1 MEHNQSDSGPFPA
14 ESGGINRNT
23 SIDYDQLLDGCSE
36 IGVQL
41 VRFGG
46 EIQRAED
53 TVRRLMAA
61 YGLEGEVFAV
71 PNCVWASLL
80 APDGSIHARMRRV
93 PAGATDIEGI
103 ERLNDLSRRLCAD
116 PPSDPAQLSVL
127 CRETLAGLTAYP
139 AALVLGGY
147 FLGACFFALFFS
159 GGWAEAAAAGLAGL
173 ASGAVLL
180 ALGRAR
186 ANAFIATLIS
196 SFILASAAYG
206 LLALGAPVN
215 IEVTIAGG
223 LMVLVPGLVFT
234 SFMTDLLTGDML
246 AGLITFARAVLSA
259 AAIALGTGAAMALYR
274 ELFTGTGSLGTVS
287 YVGPLCCVFAFAG
300 CLGFCPSFNV
310 QGIGALL
317 CCLGGGISWAV
328 YLFAESLCG
337 NSFISTLAAAVAVSA
352 YSEVMARVRKCPAT
366 SYLTIALFPLVPGLT
381 IYQAMDY
388 AIRGDMDLFW
398 EKLFRTFGIA
408 GCIAL
413 GLLMVS
419 AALDLHRRWKHRRP
433 VTAL

>member
-1 MEHNQSDSGPFPA
+1 MEHDM
-14 ESGGINRNT
+14 
-23 SIDYDQLLDGCSE
+23 DYDQLLDGCCE
-36 IGVQL
+36 IGVQI

-53 TVRRLMAA
+53 TVRRLLAA

-71 PNCVWASLL
+71 PNCVWVSVRT
-80 APDGSIHARMRRV
+80 PDGGTHAGMRRV
-93 PAGATDIEGI
+93 PAIATNIEGI
-103 ERLNDLSRRLCAD
+103 ERLNDLSRRLCAH
-116 PPSDPAQLSVL
+116 PPADPALL
-127 CRETLAGLTAYP
+127 GTYCREALADLPSYP

-147 FLGACFFALFFS
+147 FLGAFFFALLFF
-159 GGWAEAAAAGLAGL
+159 GGWIEAAAAGLAGL

-186 ANAFIATLIS
+186 ANAFITTLAS
-196 SFILASAAYG
+196 SFVLGAVAYG
-206 LLALGAPVN
+206 LLALGVPVN

-234 SFMTDLLTGDML
+234 SFMSDLLTGDMM
-246 AGLITFARAVLSA
+246 AGLATFARAVLSA
-259 AAIALGTGAAMALYR
+259 AAIALGSGAAMALYYR
-274 ELFTGTGSLGTVS
+274 VFTGAGSLDTVS
-287 YVGPLCCVFAFAG
+287 YAGPLCCLFAFVA
-300 CLGFCPSFNV
+300 CLGFCPAFNV

-317 CCLGGGISWAV
+317 CCLGGGLGWAV
-328 YLFAESLCG
+328 YLLAEGLCD
-337 NSFISTLAAAVAVSA
+337 NSFVSTLIAAVAVSA

-381 IYQAMDY
+381 IYQAMDHV
-388 AIRGDMDLFW
+388 IRGDMDLFW
-398 EKLFRTFGIA
+398 DKFFRTFGIA

-419 AALDLHRRWKHRRP
+419 SALDLYRRRKRR
-433 VTAL
+433 

>member
-1 MEHNQSDSGPFPA
+1 M
-14 ESGGINRNT
+14 
-23 SIDYDQLLDGCSE
+23 DYDQLLDGCSE

-53 TVRRLMAA
+53 TVRRLLAA

-71 PNCVWASLL
+71 PNCVWASLRTS
-80 APDGSIHARMRRV
+80 DGSTYARMRRV
-93 PAGATDIEGI
+93 PPISTNIEGI
-103 ERLNDLSRRLCAD
+103 EHLNDLSRRLCAH
-116 PPSDPAQLSVL
+116 PPADPARLREL
-127 CRETLAGLTAYP
+127 CRETVAGLRSYP

-147 FLGACFFALFFS
+147 FLGAFFFALFFF

-180 ALGRAR
+180 VLSRAR
-186 ANAFIATLIS
+186 ANAFIATLAS
-196 SFILASAAYG
+196 SFALASAAYG
-206 LLALGAPVN
+206 ILALGVPIN

-234 SFMTDLLTGDML
+234 SFMSDLLTGDML
-246 AGLITFARAVLSA
+246 AGLATFARAVLSA

-274 ELFTGTGSLGTVS
+274 GLFTDTGSLETVS
-287 YVGPLCCVFAFAG
+287 YAGPLCCVFAFVA

-317 CCLGGGISWAV
+317 CCLGGGLGWAV
-328 YLFAESLCG
+328 YLLAESLCG
-337 NSFISTLAAAVAVSA
+337 DAFVSTLAAAVAVSA
-352 YSEVMARVRKCPAT
+352 YSELMARVRKCPAT
-366 SYLTIALFPLVPGLT
+366 SYLTIALFPLVPGLA
-381 IYQAMDY
+381 IYQAMDHV
-388 AIRGDMDLFW
+388 IRGDMELFW
-398 EKLFRTFGIA
+398 EKFFRTFGIA

-413 GLLMVS
+413 GLLVVS
-419 AALDLHRRWKHRRP
+419 AALDLYRRWKRGG
-433 VTAL
+433 LSSF

>member
-1 MEHNQSDSGPFPA
+1 MEHDGL
-14 ESGGINRNT
+14 
-23 SIDYDQLLDGCSE
+23 DYDQLLDGCCE
-36 IGVQL
+36 VGVQL

-53 TVRRLMAA
+53 TVRRLLAA

-71 PNCVWASLL
+71 PNCVWVSVRT
-80 APDGSIHARMRRV
+80 PDGRTHAGMRRV
-93 PAGATDIEGI
+93 PAIATNIEGI

-116 PPSDPAQLSVL
+116 PPSDPAQLREF
-127 CRETLAGLTAYP
+127 CREVLAGLPSYP

-147 FLGACFFALFFS
+147 FFGAFFFALFFF

-186 ANAFIATLIS
+186 ANAFIATLAS
-196 SFILASAAYG
+196 SFALASAAYG
-206 LLALGAPVN
+206 LLALGVSVN

-234 SFMTDLLTGDML
+234 SFMSDLLTGDMM
-246 AGLITFARAVLSA
+246 AGLATFARAVLSA
-259 AAIALGTGAAMALYR
+259 GAIALGTGAAMALYHR
-274 ELFTGTGSLGTVS
+274 LFTGAGSLETVG
-287 YVGPLCCVFAFAG
+287 YAGPLCCVFAVAA
-300 CLGFCPSFNV
+300 CLGFCPAFNV
-310 QGIGALL
+310 QGVGAML
-317 CCLGGGISWAV
+317 CCLGGGLGWAV
-328 YLFAESLCG
+328 YLLAHSLCG
-337 NSFISTLAAAVAVSA
+337 NSFVSTLAAAIAVSV

-381 IYQAMDY
+381 IYQAMDLV
-388 AIRGDMDLFW
+388 IRGNMDLFW
-398 EKLFRTFGIA
+398 DKFFRTFGIA

-413 GLLMVS
+413 GLLIVS
-419 AALDLHRRWKHRRP
+419 AALELYRRRKHR
-433 VTAL
+433 

>member
-1 MEHNQSDSGPFPA
+1 M
-14 ESGGINRNT
+14 
-23 SIDYDQLLDGCSE
+23 DYDRLLDGCCE
-36 IGVQL
+36 VGVQL

-53 TVRRLMAA
+53 TVRRLLAA

-71 PNCVWASLL
+71 PNCVWASVL
-80 APDGSIHARMRRV
+80 APDGSTHARMRRV
-93 PAGATDIEGI
+93 PAIATNIEGI
-103 ERLNDLSRRLCAD
+103 ERFNDLSRRLCAD
-116 PPSDPAQLSVL
+116 PPSDPALL
-127 CRETLAGLTAYP
+127 CAYCRETLAGLRSYP

-147 FLGACFFALFFS
+147 FLGAFFFALFFS
-159 GGWAEAAAAGLAGL
+159 SGWADAAAAGLAGL
-173 ASGAVLL
+173 VSGAVLL

-186 ANAFIATLIS
+186 ANAFIATLAS
-196 SFILASAAYG
+196 SFALASAAYG
-206 LLALGAPVN
+206 LLALGASVN

-234 SFMTDLLTGDML
+234 SFMSDLLTGDML
-246 AGLITFARAVLSA
+246 AGLATFARAVLSA
-259 AAIALGTGAAMALYR
+259 GAIALGTGAAMSLYHR
-274 ELFTGTGSLGTVS
+274 LFAGAGSLWTVS
-287 YVGPLCCVFAFAG
+287 YAGPLCCLFAFVA

-317 CCLGGGISWAV
+317 CCLGGGLGWAV

-337 NSFISTLAAAVAVSA
+337 NSFVSTLIAAVTVSA

-388 AIRGDMDLFW
+388 GIRGDTELFW
-398 EKLFRTFGIA
+398 EKFFRTFGIA

-413 GLLMVS
+413 GLLTVS
-419 AALDLHRRWKHRRP
+419 AALELYRRWKRGSLSP
-433 VTAL
+433 F